1 MAPSGVKLSFLFL
14 AGVYIQCTLKAKD
27 QAGLVSSS
35 MMVVAVQV
43 TKKFARGWASL
54 MDIFSDMMI
63 KEIVPTATAVKQNL
77 ERLHTFGSLGGS
89 LCDPE
94 DVIAFLRAGGRRVP
108 LTWRWPDLFSFV
120 FYRCASRC

>member
-1 MAPSGVKLSFLFL
+1 
-14 AGVYIQCTLKAKD
+14 
-27 QAGLVSSS
+27 
-35 MMVVAVQV
+35 MVALQV

-108 LTWRWPDLFSFV
+108 LSCRWPDLAAVCSTKAIWVSAFMRES
-120 FYRCASRC
+120 CCI